1 MQPGLRGDRAKS
13 AVPVSLASRVSAWA
27 KESLVAR
34 ALAIAVGLVV
44 LAFVGSSALAGNAR
58 VASGV
63 AGDGAAALATK
74 PQVVIPEDPRP
85 VTWVDA
91 GGVAVASS
99 PAQPVTVVQIAPAPQ
114 TVSAASS
121 RSRATP
127 DDPVDLN
134 SATVD
139 DLRRLPGVGA
149 KRAEAILALR
159 ARLPGGRFR
168 QIEDL
173 LKVKGIGRAMLR
185 RIHPLVRL
193 AAPIT
198 DGGTERA

>member
-1 MQPGLRGDRAKS
+1 
-13 AVPVSLASRVSAWA
+13 
-27 KESLVAR
+27 
-34 ALAIAVGLVV
+34 
-44 LAFVGSSALAGNAR
+44 
-58 VASGV
+58 
-63 AGDGAAALATK
+63 
-74 PQVVIPEDPRP
+74 
-85 VTWVDA
+85 
-91 GGVAVASS
+91 
-99 PAQPVTVVQIAPAPQ
+99 VVQIAPAPQ